1 MASNNWL
8 GRFVAAPALLIGA
21 SCVLAQPA
29 GGPESAT
36 DNDGTC
42 FWTATIGPLSTVGT
56 SSCVALMDGLDA
68 QNFNGGGGWTV
79 DFAGVLSEGAVSL
92 DQYYAWVSNEPTVTC
107 GGTTFPGEAS
117 GQIGGAAFCL
127 EYTPGPG
134 DPATSDVHW
143 VQAIRTNSPSQFGI
157 DNGVAGDDGFFNY
170 LDNGLNGA
178 PGMDPF
184 YDTNGAAGPDY
195 FLDIPFRSC
204 DEDCDVSV
212 EWEAC
217 VYLATGSVATQ
228 DLTLYSLGWSWGFTF
243 TCTPVPAP
251 GATSLLLVIGAVAYR
266 RRR

>member
-1 MASNNWL
+1 MAHGKLILQFLAGS
-8 GRFVAAPALLIGA
+8 AALLIGR
-21 SCVLAQPA
+21 CVLAQPV

-42 FWTATIGPLSTVGT
+42 IWTATIGPRSTVGT
-56 SSCVALMDGLDA
+56 SSCVQLMDGLDE
-68 QNFNGGGGWTV
+68 QDFNAGGGWTV
-79 DFAGVLSEGAVSL
+79 DFGGILSEGAISI
-92 DQYYAWVSNEPTVTC
+92 DQYYAWVTNEPEVTC
-107 GGTTFPGEAS
+107 GGVTFPGTAT
-117 GQIGGAAFCL
+117 GQIGGAVFCI
-127 EYTPGPG
+127 EYTPGVG
-134 DPATSDVHW
+134 DPALSDVHW

-157 DNGVAGDDGFFNY
+157 DNGVAGPDGFFNY

-178 PGMDPF
+178 PGVDPF
-184 YDTNGAAGPDY
+184 YDTNGAADADY
-195 FLDIPFRSC
+195 FLDVPFRSC
-204 DEDCDVSV
+204 DEDCDVNA

-251 GATSLLLVIGAVAYR
+251 GATSLLLVMGAVAYR